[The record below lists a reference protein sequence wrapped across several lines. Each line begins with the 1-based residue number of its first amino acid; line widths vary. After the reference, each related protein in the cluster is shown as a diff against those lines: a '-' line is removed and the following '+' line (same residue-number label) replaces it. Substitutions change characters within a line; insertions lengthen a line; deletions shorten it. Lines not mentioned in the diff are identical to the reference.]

1 MCVNGSAGAIG
12 VETSL
17 VQELRLA
24 LDYDGVSEFYGI
36 DTEPASLQFTTLGTA
51 QVSQNAPDAR
61 EKRGRE
67 GEKEAVMRF
76 PERTSIRPSLL
87 TVLKDSL
94 DVEPV
99 GGAGLVVS
107 ALLQVRGQ
115 LAGADVVDDARVV
128 LRYGVWKKRGR

>member
-1 MCVNGSAGAIG
+1 MVGDSLAHPGRVEPERQQFGAMCVNGSSAGVIG

-61 EKRGRE
+61 EKRG
-67 GEKEAVMRF
+67 G
-76 PERTSIRPSLL
+76 
-87 TVLKDSL
+87 
-94 DVEPV
+94 
-99 GGAGLVVS
+99 
-107 ALLQVRGQ
+107 
-115 LAGADVVDDARVV
+115 
-128 LRYGVWKKRGR
+128 KKRRRL

>member
-36 DTEPASLQFTTLGTA
+36 GTEPASLQFTTLGTA

-76 PERTSIRPSLL
+76 PEGTSIRPSLL

>member
-1 MCVNGSAGAIG
+1 M
-12 VETSL
+12 
-17 VQELRLA
+17 QELRLA

-36 DTEPASLQFTTLGTA
+36 GTEPASLQFTTLGTA

-61 EKRGRE
+61 EKRGRGRE

-107 ALLQVRGQ
+107 ALFQVRGQ